1 MFQNIQWIFFDVGST
16 LVDESLAYRHR
27 IEDVIRGTE
36 ITYEEFTEVMMSF
49 YRRNLK
55 GDLETMKHFGL
66 TKTPWHTED
75 ERLYPDA
82 ANCLAEL
89 HTRYKIGVIANQSLG
104 TADRL
109 QAFGV
114 LDYIDLVVASA
125 EEGVAKPNPRIFQI
139 ALERAGCRPE
149 QAIMVGDRLDNDIA
163 PANAM
168 GMKTIWIKQ
177 GFGQYSTPQ
186 TEAEHA
192 DWVVENLS
200 EVLALLT

>member
-1 MFQNIQWIFFDVGST
+1 MFQNIEWIFFDVGST
-16 LVDESLAYRHR
+16 LVDESLAYKHR

-82 ANCLAEL
+82 ASCLAEL

-104 TADRL
+104 TAHRL
-109 QAFGV
+109 RAFGV

-125 EEGVAKPNPRIFQI
+125 EEGVAKPDPRIFEI

-177 GFGQYSTPQ
+177 GFGQYSTPR
-186 TEAEHA
+186 TEAEQA

-200 EVLALLT
+200 ELLVLLT

>member
-89 HTRYKIGVIANQSLG
+89 HTRYKIGIIANQKLG
-104 TADRL
+104 TAHRL

-125 EEGVAKPNPRIFQI
+125 EEGVAKPDPRIFEI
-139 ALERAGCRPE
+139 ALKRAGCRPE

-186 TEAEHA
+186 TEAEQA